1 MGEAQ
6 GKVLI
11 VEDDV
16 SLRRSLR
23 ATLGILGFEVSE
35 AGNGEEGLASL
46 RASHYDAVLLDI
58 NMPGLGGVE
67 TCVRARRMFPRL
79 PILMLTVRGSE
90 EDKVKALESGADDY
104 ITKPFRIREL
114 TARLRTAIRRFHAP
128 ETNEELPIAVGDL
141 TLDPAHRIVQKSG
154 AEIHLTPLEFDTL
167 KVLMSHAG
175 RPVSHAR
182 LHGALGLAGDFSNR
196 GHLRVLIGQLRK
208 KLGDTSANPM
218 YIVTDGYVGY
228 RFRDSSAFREQD
240 EDAPQ

>member
-1 MGEAQ
+1 MSEPQ

-23 ATLGILGFEVSE
+23 ATLGILGFEVGE
-35 AGNGEEGLASL
+35 AGDGEEGLASL
-46 RASHYDAVLLDI
+46 RAARYDAVLLDI
-58 NMPGLGGVE
+58 NMPGLGGIE
-67 TCVRARRMFPRL
+67 TCIRMRRIFTRL
-79 PILMLTVRGSE
+79 PILMLTVRGNE
-90 EDKVKALESGADDY
+90 DDKVKALESGADDY

-114 TARLRTAIRRFHAP
+114 TARLRSAIRRYHAP
-128 ETNEELPIAVGDL
+128 EIAEELPITVGDL
-141 TLDPAHRIVQKSG
+141 SLDPGHRMVHKSG
-154 AEIHLTPLEFDTL
+154 TEIHLTPLEFDTL

-175 RPVSHAR
+175 HPVSHAR

-208 KLGDTSANPM
+208 KLGDNSVNPT

-228 RFRDSSAFREQD
+228 RFRDTSAPRG
-240 EDAPQ
+240 

>member
-1 MGEAQ
+1 MGEPQ
-6 GKVLI
+6 GRVLI

-23 ATLGILGFEVSE
+23 ATLGILGFEVGE

-46 RASHYDAVLLDI
+46 RTAHYDAVLLDI
-58 NMPGLGGVE
+58 NMPGLGGID
-67 TCVRARRMFPRL
+67 TCIRMRRIFTRL

-90 EDKVKALESGADDY
+90 DDKVKALESGADDY

-114 TARLRTAIRRFHAP
+114 TARLRTAIRRYHAP
-128 ETNEELPIAVGDL
+128 ETPAELPITVGDL
-141 TLDPAHRIVQKSG
+141 TLDPVLRCAQRAG
-154 AEIHLTPLEFDTL
+154 EAIHLTPLEFEAL

-175 RPVSHAR
+175 HPVSHAR
-182 LHGALGLAGDFSNR
+182 LHSALGLAGDFSNR

-208 KLGDTSANPM
+208 KLGDSSANPA

-228 RFRDSSAFREQD
+228 RFRDS
-240 EDAPQ
+240 